1 MVAKE
6 TDSDRET
13 ESERERGW
21 ELTGFD
27 WNLCL
32 CIVESVRAR
41 ASALVFC
48 AMCLLFCLF
57 QFSVWLATALESA
70 RSVSVM

>member
-13 ESERERGW
+13 ERERRW

-48 AMCLLFCLF
+48 AMCLLFCVCFGFLCSS
-57 QFSVWLATALESA
+57 QQL
-70 RSVSVM
+70 

>member
-13 ESERERGW
+13 ERERRW

-41 ASALVFC
+41 ACECSCFLRHVSSF
-48 AMCLLFCLF
+48 LCLF
-57 QFSVWLATALESA
+57 RFSVQLATALESA

>member
-6 TDSDRET
+6 TDRDREM
-13 ESERERGW
+13 ERERRW

-32 CIVESVRAR
+32 CIVESVRACECSCFLR
-41 ASALVFC
+41 HVSSFL
-48 AMCLLFCLF
+48 CLF
-57 QFSVWLATALESA
+57 RFSVQLATALESA